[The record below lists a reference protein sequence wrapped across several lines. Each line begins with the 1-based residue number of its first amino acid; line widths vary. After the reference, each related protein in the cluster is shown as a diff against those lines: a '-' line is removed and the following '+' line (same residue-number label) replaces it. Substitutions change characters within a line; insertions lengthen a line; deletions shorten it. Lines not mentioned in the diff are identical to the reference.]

1 MCSSRVVSPPELELG
16 MEETREGWGA
26 LTGPEIALP
35 EPGAP
40 QVGLCG
46 SLASLGHACWT
57 DALLCQWTP
66 PPTHFMQLFSTLV
79 ER

>member
-1 MCSSRVVSPPELELG
+1 MNPFFGRVCNGGGLCSSRVVSPPELELG

-26 LTGPEIALP
+26 LAGPEIALP

-40 QVGLCG
+40 QVGLRG

-57 DALLCQWTP
+57 DAPLCQ
-66 PPTHFMQLFSTLV
+66 
-79 ER
+79 